1 MIIRKSD
8 GWLTAMVG
16 NELVMMSVEQGSYI
30 ALNEVGSRIWTLIDA
45 PQSLDEICGTLEREF
60 EVEPAV
66 CRVEAE
72 AFVNTLVEYGAALLD
87 PEAAI

>member
-66 CRVEAE
+66 WSGGSGSLCQHAGGIRRRASRS
-72 AFVNTLVEYGAALLD
+72 
-87 PEAAI
+87 